1 MARRLPPLNALR
13 SFEAAARLL
22 SFTRAAEELHVTH
35 GAISRQVKSLEEYF
49 QQPLFIRAKGRIK
62 LNAAGQRLYQMAKL
76 ALDDIEA
83 GAQQLLGQPDQDV
96 LSINVTSA
104 FAALWLMPRLGRF
117 QSTHPDLTIS
127 LFPASKFDCQGFSEQ
142 AFDVA
147 IRWEAARSP
156 GIEMDNLIPV
166 DSFPACAPELLGP
179 ALQKPADLTNQ
190 MLIHDDDGTAWR
202 GWFNAAGIGDVDL
215 SRGRFYSDSQ
225 LALQAAVEGQG
236 VIAAGSVLAAR
247 ELADG
252 RLVIPFGPIIKARHS
267 YYLYFPSHAR
277 EADKTRAFRSWL
289 EQEVVEYLEQCPDT
303 EKYLRQ
309 AL

>member
-1 MARRLPPLNALR
+1 MARRLPPLNALK
-13 SFEAAARLL
+13 SFEAAARHL

-35 GAISRQVKSLEEYF
+35 GAISRQVKSLEDYF
-49 QQPLFIRAKGRIK
+49 QQPLFVRGKGKIS
-62 LNAAGQRLYQMAKL
+62 LNAAGMRLFQMAETV
-76 ALDDIEA
+76 LDEIES
-83 GAQQLLGQPDQDV
+83 GAQQVLGQPDHDV

-127 LFPASKFDCQGFSEQ
+127 LFPASKFDCQGFAEQ

-147 IRWEAARSP
+147 IRWEAAQSP
-156 GIEMDNLIPV
+156 GIEMDSLIPV

-179 ALQKPADLTNQ
+179 GLQKPADLTNQ

-202 GWFNAAGIGDVDL
+202 GWFAAAGMGEVDL

-252 RLVIPFGPIIKARHS
+252 RLIIPFGPVIRARHT
-267 YYLYFPSHAR
+267 YCLYFPTHSR
-277 EADKTRAFRSWL
+277 ETDKIRAFRRWI
-289 EQEVVEYLEQCPDT
+289 EQEVVEYLEQRQDT
-303 EKYLRQ
+303 ERYLTQ
-309 AL
+309 L